1 MLAYMADIPSTEPAV
16 FTAGDTL
23 KFTRSLADYPAS
35 EGWALSYTLV
45 NAATKISFSASASG
59 DDYLVNIASATT
71 TAWSAGAYTWVSR
84 VTRLTEVFTVSN
96 GTITILPN
104 LAAVGVTAFDGR
116 SDARIILD
124 SLLAAYKAHSVAG
137 SAHVGEYEIA
147 GRRMKYRNAA
157 EILQQISH
165 WQTIVAAEERAERI
179 NKGLT
184 PGNRLL
190 VRL

>member
-1 MLAYMADIPSTEPAV
+1 MLAAMADIPSTEPAV

-23 KFTRSLADYPAS
+23 KFTRSLADYPAG
-35 EGWALSYTLV
+35 EGWVLSYTLV
-45 NAATKISFSASASG
+45 NSASKISFSAATYG
-59 DDYLVNIASATT
+59 DDYLVTVSAATT
-71 TAWSAGAYTWVSR
+71 TSWAAGAYTWVSR
-84 VTRLTEVFTVSN
+84 VTNLTETFTVSN
-96 GTITILPN
+96 GTLTILPN
-104 LAAVGVTAFDGR
+104 LAAVGITTYDGR

-179 NKGLT
+179 NKGLK

>member
-1 MLAYMADIPSTEPAV
+1 MADIPSTEPAV

-35 EGWALSYTLV
+35 EGWVLSYTLV
-45 NAATKISFSASASG
+45 NATAKISFSASASG
-59 DDYLVNIASATT
+59 DDYLVNVAVST
-71 TAWSAGAYTWVSR
+71 TAAWVAGDYSWVSR
-84 VTRLTEVFTVSN
+84 VTKAAEVFTVSN
-96 GTITILPN
+96 GTLTILPN

-116 SDARIILD
+116 SNARIILD
-124 SLLAAYKAHSVAG
+124 SLLAAYKTHSVSG
-137 SAHVGEYEIA
+137 SAHIGEYEIA
-147 GRRMKYRNAA
+147 GRRMKYRSAA

-179 NKGLT
+179 NKGLK

>member
-1 MLAYMADIPSTEPAV
+1 MLATMADIPSTEPAV

-23 KFTRSLADYPAS
+23 KFTRSLAAYPAS
-35 EGWALSYTLV
+35 AGWVLSYTLV
-45 NAATKISFSASASG
+45 NATAKISFSASASG
-59 DDYLVNIASATT
+59 DDHLVNVAVSTT
-71 TAWSAGAYTWVSR
+71 TGWAAGAYSWVSR
-84 VTRLTEVFTVSN
+84 VTLAGEVYTVSN

-104 LAAVGVTAFDGR
+104 LAAVGVTAYDGR

-137 SAHVGEYEIA
+137 SAHIGEYEIA

-179 NKGLT
+179 NKGLK

-190 VRL
+190 VRF